1 MQDALQKVEE
11 LLEQKKDLRLEQW
24 NAVEVG
30 EPLFYG
36 DVIV

>member
-1 MQDALQKVEE
+1 

-30 EPLFYG
+30 EPLFYD
-36 DVIV
+36 DVSVKSCEVM